1 MAWKT
6 EWAVLVNGTD
16 VTLNMRPYLMTVEVQ
31 DMDGTSSDTCRLS
44 FDDSEGQ
51 CLLPPHGADIEVFL
65 DGAPIFEGK
74 VDSTPWRVSR
84 GEGRVLTVSAKGF
97 DTRGKAKAGQQWH
110 LDDATLEDA
119 LGKAAEKAGFSVVVD
134 PAFAAIKRAYWA
146 PDGASFLAWGEKLAR
161 AHGATFK
168 MRGTQAVFAKRG
180 NGLSVTGAPM
190 PTVTGIVGQNVIS
203 VDIDPSKGR
212 PVFKQKR
219 VRYFD
224 RAKAQFMEKVVDV
237 ETGDAS
243 DAIDTLRWLAND
255 EDHAQAIADG
265 QKTNAEREAAV
276 GSVGLTLTVTAQAE
290 GTFVLTGARPGIDG
304 TYRITGVTHRAD
316 RRSGSTTV
324 LQLAQPQ
331 GEVGKDSRVAA

>member
-6 EWAVLVNGTD
+6 EWAVMVNGTD
-16 VTLNMRPYLMTVEVQ
+16 VSSNMRPYLMSVEVQ
-31 DMDGTSSDTCRLS
+31 EKDGTASDTCALA
-44 FDDSEGQ
+44 FDDSDGQ
-51 CLLPPHGADIEVFL
+51 CALPARDAIVEVYL

-74 VDSTPWRVSR
+74 VDSTPWRFSR
-84 GEGRVLTVSAKGF
+84 GGGRVLSISAKGF

-134 PAFAAIKRAYWA
+134 PAFAAIKRTYWA

-180 NGLSVTGAPM
+180 NGAAVTGAALP
-190 PTVTGIVGQNVIS
+190 VVVGIVGQNVIS
-203 VDIDPSKGR
+203 VDLDPTKGR

-224 RAKAQFMEKVVDV
+224 RAKAQFMEKVVDIEAV
-237 ETGDAS
+237 DVS
-243 DAIDTLRWLAND
+243 DAVDTQRWLAAD
-255 EDHAQAIADG
+255 EDHAQAMAEG
-265 QKTNAEREAAV
+265 QKSDAEREAAV
-276 GSVGLTLTVTAQAE
+276 GSVGLTLMVTAQAE
-290 GTFVLTGARPGIDG
+290 GTFVLAGARPGIDG

-316 RRSGSTTV
+316 RGGGATTV